1 MLDLNIHISDEQIKH
16 IEESTNKK
24 TLFRRFKSISHIS
37 NPKLAQYIQ
46 DNCDTSNVKKCG
58 FCGSVSNIIDYDL
71 KFVNNRIFLDN
82 IKYSNQKLICSR
94 KDTDVT
100 KNCRNHALNN
110 NSTEFVRVSLGLSTD
125 EEALE
130 YIHERNSTPFYACNH
145 ESVGKYKESQRRDE
159 KYYGSEERYK
169 AVLDKIGAN
178 TSKAGLIKRH
188 GKAKAYQ
195 ICKSRDSTST
205 KYFKNKYGDSWEK
218 HFNEKCQKSISFTLN
233 KFIEK
238 HGIEDGTVL
247 FEEVKNRASEKR
259 LEMIYSMTKEER
271 SKIYGTTSKRFHKA
285 KYGDS
290 WEKHYYEHHRKI
302 SVSVAKAS
310 KESLCFFNK
319 LLDKISHLN
328 LNYNLGVDDNSE
340 WFIYDKENKKFNL
353 YDFCIKELNVIIEYH
368 GSLWHY
374 NPNYEYKGNLPF
386 GMTVEKNIEKDMYKR
401 ELAVYNGFKY
411 FVVFDTDDYEQKTNE
426 LAKIIEGLANERT
439 V

>member
-1 MLDLNIHISDEQIKH
+1 MLDLNMYISDEQIKH
-16 IEESTNKK
+16 IEESTNNK
-24 TLFRRFKSISHIS
+24 TLFYRFRSISHVS

-58 FCGSVSNIIDYDL
+58 FCGSVKNIIGYDL

-82 IKYSNQKLICSR
+82 INYGNQSLICSR

-100 KNCRNHALNN
+100 KNCRSHSLNN
-110 NSTEFVRVSLGLSTD
+110 NSIEFVRVSLGLSTD
-125 EEALE
+125 EEARAH
-130 YIHERNSTPFYACNH
+130 IHERNSSPFYECNH
-145 ESVGKYKESQRRDE
+145 ESVEKYKESQRRDE
-159 KYYGSEERYK
+159 KYYGSEEKYK

-188 GKAKAYQ
+188 GKTKAYQ
-195 ICKSRDSTST
+195 ICKSRDSASINH
-205 KYFKNKYGDSWEK
+205 FKDKYGDSWEEHYHERLK
-218 HFNEKCQKSISFTLN
+218 KI
-233 KFIEK
+233 
-238 HGIEDGTVL
+238 TVD
-247 FEEVKNRASEKR
+247 FGN
-259 LEMIYSMTKEER
+259 
-271 SKIYGTTSKRFHKA
+271 
-285 KYGDS
+285 
-290 WEKHYYEHHRKI
+290 
-302 SVSVAKAS
+302 AS

-328 LNYNLGVDDNSE
+328 LNYNLGIDGNTE
-340 WFIYDKENKKFNL
+340 WFIYDKENKKFNS

-386 GMTVEKNIEKDMYKR
+386 GMTVEKNLKKDMYKQ

-411 FVVFDTDDYEQKTNE
+411 FMVFDTDDHEQKSNE

-439 V
+439 F

>member
-1 MLDLNIHISDEQIKH
+1 MLDLKIHISDEQIKH

-24 TLFRRFKSISHIS
+24 TLFRRFRSISHIS

-100 KNCRNHALNN
+100 KNCRNHTLNN
-110 NSTEFVRVSLGLSTD
+110 NSTEFVRFSLGLSTD
-125 EEALE
+125 EESLE
-130 YIHERNSTPFYACNH
+130 YIHKRNSTPFYACNH
-145 ESVGKYKESQRRDE
+145 ESVEKYKESQRRDE
-159 KYYGSEERYK
+159 KYYGSEEKYK
-169 AVLDKIGAN
+169 TILGKIGAN

-205 KYFKNKYGDSWEK
+205 KHFKNKYGDSWE
-218 HFNEKCQKSISFTLN
+218 E
-233 KFIEK
+233 
-238 HGIEDGTVL
+238 
-247 FEEVKNRASEKR
+247 
-259 LEMIYSMTKEER
+259 
-271 SKIYGTTSKRFHKA
+271 
-285 KYGDS
+285 
-290 WEKHYYEHHRKI
+290 HYYERLEKI
-302 SVSVAKAS
+302 TVGFGKTSKAS
-310 KESLCFFNK
+310 ICFFNK

-328 LNYNLGVDDNSE
+328 LKYNLGIDDNSE
-340 WFIYDKENKKFNL
+340 WFIYDKENKKINW
-353 YDFCIKELNVIIEYH
+353 YDFCIKELNIIIEYH

-374 NPNYEYKGNLPF
+374 NPNYEYRGNLPF
-386 GMTVEKNIEKDMYKR
+386 GMTVEQNIERDMYKR

-411 FVVFDTDDYEQKTNE
+411 FVVFDTDDHEQKTNE